1 MIGAERRR
9 RSLAYDLKTRVAAK
23 PTLAL
28 PLARFRHHG
37 VVLSDATEV
46 VIEGYPRSA
55 NSFSVVAFEV
65 AQGRRTG
72 IAHHTHAPAHVLEA
86 VKRRVPTIVLA
97 RDPAEAAVEFLLVRR
112 ELTAPQAL
120 LGYVRFY
127 EPLLIATDGFVVG
140 LFPQVTSDFGVV
152 MSALNRRSGS
162 TFTPFEH
169 TEANVRRCFDAM
181 QDYWEG
187 RVGGGDELERRV
199 GRPSEQREAMKR
211 ELRPLLDEPD
221 AAELLAHARHLYEAF
236 GTLAREAEATS

>member
-37 VVLSDATEV
+37 VVLSDATQV

-65 AQGRRTG
+65 AQGRRTA

-127 EPLLIATDGFVVG
+127 EPLARAADRFVVG
-140 LFPQVTSDFGVV
+140 LFPQVTTDFGVV
-152 MSALNRRSGS
+152 MSALNRRAGTS
-162 TFTPFEH
+162 FVPFEH
-169 TEANVRRCFDAM
+169 SEANVRRCFDAM
-181 QDYWEG
+181 QHYWEG
-187 RVGGGDELERRV
+187 RVGGDELERRV
-199 GRPSEQREAMKR
+199 GRPSESRDAMKR
-211 ELRPLLDEPD
+211 EVRPLLDEPD
-221 AAELLAHARHLYEAF
+221 AAELLARARHLYEAF
-236 GTLAREAEATS
+236 GTLAREAGATS